1 MKNNIIFSDLIEV
14 KQNLR
19 EKYMERLN
27 LVFKYKEYERDSR
40 EGKYAQTPARED
52 EIFNYLKDNLRFV
65 NRQIEKLEDTLNNS
79 KLI

>member
-1 MKNNIIFSDLIEV
+1 MKNNIIFSDLLEV

-40 EGKYAQTPARED
+40 EGKYTQTPAREQD
-52 EIFNYLKDNLRFV
+52 KIR
-65 NRQIEKLEDTLNNS
+65 
-79 KLI
+79 